1 MIAVVEIGKKQYIVQ
16 KDDILKVQRIKS
28 EDKKIVFD
36 KVLLLSD
43 DKKTKVGTPY
53 LEKSRVEAEI
63 QDESKDKKII
73 VYKWKRRK
81 KYRKTQ
87 GHRQIFT
94 TLKIN
99 RIIASSS
106 QSSPK

>member
-16 KDDILKVQRIKS
+16 KGDTLKVQRLES

-36 KVLLLSD
+36 KVLLIAD
-43 DKKTKVGTPY
+43 DKKTKVGAPY
-53 LEKSRVEAEI
+53 LDKARIEAEI
-63 QDESKDKKII
+63 EEEFKDKKII

-81 KYRKTQ
+81 KYRKTR
-87 GHRQIFT
+87 GHRQILT
-94 TLKIN
+94 TLKIT

-106 QSSPK
+106 QS